1 MMAGLFELIQS
12 EDPAIQNGLLNFG
25 LSLLQSK
32 GNFGNAVG
40 RAGQAAQLGARD
52 YRQQEALL
60 KRAGLNDQMI
70 QMQLDEAR
78 RQQQERESAAQRRM
92 QMEAYLAGLQPVSG
106 ITGTAG
112 PTKEA
117 ASRVGQKPQIDP
129 IEAIRML
136 GPDLAQKVIDSQ
148 NWGRQEVARTVET
161 PQGVQQL
168 DKFGVPVGG
177 ALPRYVAPVQVDRGG
192 SIDFVT
198 PTSGMSLPVG
208 MSPEQKDASARGW
221 ANVNLSRQRLEMD
234 RGAASAEAGGPEQ
247 AALVKRFGKSSP
259 GFRWKADGS
268 MEAVPGGPADVKA
281 SAEGQKAEQR
291 KRNAADQASGV
302 LDIVKEAK
310 SLVGPTTA
318 GVGGWAQALP
328 MTDARKLA
336 GHIETIKANLGF
348 DRLQQMREA
357 SPTGGALGQVAVQE
371 LNSLQATIAKLDQLQ
386 KPSDLYAALEKIEKH
401 YKRWQETMGGSS
413 GGAEGSFG
421 KKVVRTGTLNGRKVV
436 QYDDGSTEYA
446 D

>member
-177 ALPRYVAPVQVDRGG
+177 ALPRYVAPVQVNRGG

-247 AALVKRFGKSSP
+247 AALVKRFGKPSP

-281 SAEGQKAEQR
+281 GAEGEKREAR
-291 KRNAADQASGV
+291 KVANQQQAASV
-302 LDIVKEAK
+302 LDAIGRAER
-310 SLVGPTTA
+310 LVGYTTA
-318 GVGGWAQALP
+318 GVGGMLSQLPATQARDL
-328 MTDARKLA
+328 KGEL
-336 GHIETIKANLGF
+336 ETIKANLGF
-348 DRLQQMREA
+348 DRLQQMRES

-371 LNSLQATIAKLDQLQ
+371 LNALQSTVASLDQLRSPQ
-386 KPSDLYAALEKIEKH
+386 ALKDALAKIRLH
-401 YKRWQETMGGSS
+401 YTRWQETLGGRNTQR
-413 GGAEGSFG
+413 AQGSPI
-421 KKVVRTGTLNGRKVV
+421 R
-436 QYDDGSTEYA
+436 
-446 D
+446 